1 MPNRRSRSLTI
12 VVVLLLSAFTILAL
26 SSSGSGGSLSSG
38 FRSIGS
44 TMLSPFVGVTNVV
57 TKPIGNLFQGILTYG
72 QMSSENAKLR
82 AANAQLRTQRL
93 EQNYESQQ
101 LSEIAKL
108 DNLSF
113 VGDIPTVVAQSV
125 AIDTSNFASTITI
138 SKGRS
143 AGIQVGMPVV
153 GGGGLVGQVILTTR
167 SSATVRLVTDGR
179 SRVGTV
185 VGVTEIM
192 GIVSGQAA
200 FQPLKLN
207 FVAPQSGV
215 ATGDILYT
223 NGLKGGEYPAGIPV
237 AKVTSATSPTNATQ
251 MSITLMPMAN
261 LSNLSYVEV
270 LLWSPSL

>member
-1 MPNRRSRSLTI
+1 MPNRRTRSLT
-12 VVVLLLSAFTILAL
+12 VVGVLALSAFTLLAL

-38 FRSIGS
+38 LRSVGA
-44 TMLSPFVGVTNVV
+44 TMLSPFVGVTNFV
-57 TKPIGNLFQGILTYG
+57 TKPIGNLFQGILNYG

-82 AANAQLRTQRL
+82 SANAQLRMQRL
-93 EQNYESQQ
+93 EQEFERQQ

-113 VGDIPTVVAQSV
+113 VGDVPTVVAQSTGTD
-125 AIDTSNFASTITI
+125 ASNFASTITI
-138 SKGRS
+138 SKGRN

-153 GGGGLVGQVILTTR
+153 GAGGLVGQVVLTTR
-167 SSATVRLVTDGR
+167 STATVRLVTDGR

-185 VGVTEIM
+185 VGVTDIM

-200 FQPLKLN
+200 YKPLKLN

-215 ATGDILYT
+215 ATGDVLYT
-223 NGLKGGEYPAGIPV
+223 NGLRGGEYPAGIPV

-261 LSNLSYVEV
+261 LSHLSYVEV
-270 LLWSPSL
+270 LLWSPQR